1 MEYSKDD
8 HNIHYV
14 KIAITVVVVI
24 AVLFFLHRWTVKIE
38 QAYDKNELKSNVE
51 RILESE
57 GERGLLSLGGVEVAD
72 IFYDENG
79 ISLILGNSSSWEYTS
94 DERQN
99 IDVYAKAQKS
109 VVYINSTNT
118 DGSGT
123 IITSTGSGI
132 VLSKSG
138 EILTNYHVIGD
149 GQNIIVTLADETSH
163 KANIVGLDE
172 VDDIAVIKIDENE
185 NLVSIDLGRSNGLKI
200 GQKVLA
206 IGNPFGYDRTL
217 TTGIVSGLNRV
228 VQTADKTLALG
239 MIQTDA
245 AINPGNSGGPLLN
258 GHGEMVG
265 MNTSIFT
272 LNDTQ
277 GMNFAIP
284 IDTILSLL
292 PDLLTNGK
300 VLRGWID
307 IVPVQLTKQLAK
319 YANLNVD
326 QGILISQIENDGQAE
341 KAGLQGGDVKVSYG
355 QSTIYLGGDVIIKI
369 NNKDIK
375 TYNDYYNAL
384 LTTKMGDKAEITI
397 IRDNKE
403 LVKKVVLVER
413 AGEINKVRN

>member
-8 HNIHYV
+8 HKIPYV
-14 KIAITVVVVI
+14 KIAILVIVVI
-24 AVLFFLHRWTVKIE
+24 SILFLLHRWTVKIE
-38 QAYDKNELKSNVE
+38 QAYDNDELKSNVE
-51 RILESE
+51 RILENE
-57 GERGLLSLGGVEVAD
+57 GERSLLSLGGVEVAD

-79 ISLILGNSSSWEYTS
+79 ISLILGDSSSWEYSS
-94 DERQN
+94 DEKQN
-99 IDVYAKAQKS
+99 IDVYEKVQKS
-109 VVYINSTNT
+109 VVYISSTNT
-118 DGSGT
+118 DSVGT
-123 IITSTGSGI
+123 IVTSTGSGI
-132 VLSKSG
+132 VLSKTG
-138 EILTNYHVIGD
+138 ELLTNYHVIGD
-149 GQNIIVTLADETSH
+149 GKNIIVTLADNTSH
-163 KANIVGLDE
+163 KAEIVGIDKI
-172 VDDIAVIKIDENE
+172 DDIAVVKIDENK
-185 NLVSIDLGRSNGLKI
+185 NLVPIDLGRSNGLKI

-245 AINPGNSGGPLLN
+245 SINPGNSGGPLLN

-272 LNDTQ
+272 INDTQ

-319 YANLNVD
+319 YGDLNVD
-326 QGILISQIENDGQAE
+326 AGILISQVEEDGEAE
-341 KAGLQGGDVKVSYG
+341 KAGLQGGVVKANYG

-384 LTTKMGDKAEITI
+384 LTTKMGEKAEITI

-413 AGEINKVRN
+413 AEEINKVNN

>member
-8 HNIHYV
+8 HKIPYV
-14 KIAITVVVVI
+14 KIAILVIVVI
-24 AVLFFLHRWTVKIE
+24 SILFLLHRWTVKIE
-38 QAYDKNELKSNVE
+38 QAYDNDELKSNVE
-51 RILESE
+51 RILENE
-57 GERGLLSLGGVEVAD
+57 GERSLLSLGGVEVAD

-79 ISLILGNSSSWEYTS
+79 ISLILGDSSSWEYSS
-94 DERQN
+94 DEKQN
-99 IDVYAKAQKS
+99 IDVYEKVQKS
-109 VVYINSTNT
+109 VVYISSTNT
-118 DGSGT
+118 DGVGT
-123 IITSTGSGI
+123 IVTSTGSGI
-132 VLSKSG
+132 VLSKTG
-138 EILTNYHVIGD
+138 ELLTNYHVIGD
-149 GQNIIVTLADETSH
+149 GKNIIVTLADNTSH
-163 KANIVGLDE
+163 KAEIVGIDKI
-172 VDDIAVIKIDENE
+172 DDIAVVKIDENK
-185 NLVSIDLGRSNGLKI
+185 NLVPIDLGRSNGLKI

-245 AINPGNSGGPLLN
+245 SINPGNSGGPLLN

-272 LNDTQ
+272 INDTQ

-319 YANLNVD
+319 YGDLNVD
-326 QGILISQIENDGQAE
+326 AGILISQVEEDGEAE
-341 KAGLQGGDVKVSYG
+341 KAGLQGGVVKANYG

-384 LTTKMGDKAEITI
+384 LTTKMGEKAEITI

-413 AGEINKVRN
+413 AEEINKVNN

>member
-1 MEYSKDD
+1 MEYSKED
-8 HNIHYV
+8 HKIPYV
-14 KIAITVVVVI
+14 KIAIIVVVVI
-24 AVLFFLHRWTVKIE
+24 IILFLLHRWTVKIE
-38 QAYDKNELKSNVE
+38 QAYDKDELKFNVE
-51 RILESE
+51 RILEQE

-79 ISLILGNSSSWEYTS
+79 ISLILGDASSWQYTS
-94 DERQN
+94 DEKQN
-99 IDVYAKAQKS
+99 IDVYEKVQKS
-109 VVYINSTNT
+109 VVYISSTNT
-118 DGSGT
+118 DSAGNIT
-123 IITSTGSGI
+123 TSTGSGI
-132 VLSKSG
+132 ILSKTG

-149 GQNIIVTLADETSH
+149 AQNIIVTLADDTSL
-163 KANIVGLDE
+163 KAKIVGIDK
-172 VDDIAVIKIDENE
+172 VDDIALIQIAGNE
-185 NLVSIDLGRSNGLKI
+185 NLVSINFGRSNGLKI

-217 TTGIVSGLNRV
+217 TKGVISGLNRV

-245 AINPGNSGGPLLN
+245 SINPGNSGGPLLN
-258 GHGEMVG
+258 GHGEMIG
-265 MNTSIFT
+265 MNTSIFM

-307 IVPVQLTKQLAK
+307 IVPIQLTKQLAK
-319 YANLNVD
+319 YGNLNVD
-326 QGILISQIENDGQAE
+326 AGILISQVEINGEAE
-341 KAGLQGGDVKVSYG
+341 KAGLQGGDIKVTYG
-355 QSTIYLGGDVIIKI
+355 QSTIYLGGDVITKI

-375 TYNDYYNAL
+375 TYSDYYNAL
-384 LTTKMGDKAEITI
+384 LTTKMGDKAEVTI

-403 LVKKVVLVER
+403 IVKKVILVER
-413 AGEINKVRN
+413 AEEINKVTN